1 MTDTIFVPSFGNRPR
16 ILVGREDILRQFELC
31 LDSVPGSRERAVL
44 LLGQRGY
51 GKTVLLLELAERG
64 KKHDCVVASPTI
76 AANGMLSRI
85 LEKLREDGSAYL
97 SKQKA
102 KLAGGSV
109 GVLGFSAGMQFQDE
123 MPVEQSFAAQLS
135 AICRELNAK
144 GKSVLILIDEVQANH
159 EELRQL
165 IIAYQEL
172 VGEGRDIA
180 LVLAGLPAA
189 ISSTLN
195 DHVLT
200 FLNRASRLTLTPLR
214 ISDVDMYYQNAFREL
229 GISLQKT
236 DRQDLAEATNGS
248 PYLMQLL
255 GHYITVSADA
265 NGQLTSDRILSAK
278 EHALTDYRRDICET
292 TLAPLSDADV
302 AFLIAMAE
310 DEKESEP
317 AALAG
322 RMGVTSSYIQTYKRR
337 LLQTGI
343 IEQPARGK
351 LRFAVPY
358 LRDYLA
364 EQNS

>member
-1 MTDTIFVPSFGNRPR
+1 
-16 ILVGREDILRQFELC
+16 
-31 LDSVPGSRERAVL
+31 
-44 LLGQRGY
+44 
-51 GKTVLLLELAERG
+51 
-64 KKHDCVVASPTI
+64 
-76 AANGMLSRI
+76 
-85 LEKLREDGSAYL
+85 
-97 SKQKA
+97 
-102 KLAGGSV
+102 
-109 GVLGFSAGMQFQDE
+109 MQFQDE
-123 MPVEQSFAAQLS
+123 VPVEQSFAAQLS

-180 LVLAGLPAA
+180 LVLAVLPAA

-200 FLNRASRLTLTPLR
+200 FLNRATRLVLTPLR
-214 ISDVDMYYQNAFREL
+214 ISDVDMYYQNAFGEL
-229 GISLQKT
+229 GISLKET
-236 DRQDLAEATNGS
+236 DRQDLAEATSGS

-255 GHYITVSADA
+255 GHYITISANTD
-265 NGQLTSDRILSAK
+265 GQLTADSILTAK
-278 EHALTDYRRDICET
+278 RHALADYRRDICET

-302 AFLIAMAE
+302 TFLTAMAE

-317 AALAG
+317 ASLAA

-358 LRDYLA
+358 LRDYLV
-364 EQNS
+364 EQNI

>member
-1 MTDTIFVPSFGNRPR
+1 
-16 ILVGREDILRQFELC
+16 
-31 LDSVPGSRERAVL
+31 
-44 LLGQRGY
+44 
-51 GKTVLLLELAERG
+51 
-64 KKHDCVVASPTI
+64 
-76 AANGMLSRI
+76 MLSRI

-123 MPVEQSFAAQLS
+123 APVEQSFAAQLS

-214 ISDVDMYYQNAFREL
+214 ISDVDMYYQNAFGEL
-229 GISLQKT
+229 GIRLQKS

-255 GHYITVSADA
+255 GHYITISADA
-265 NGQLTSDRILSAK
+265 DGQLTADRILSAK
-278 EHALTDYRRDICET
+278 KRALTDYRRDICET

-302 AFLIAMAE
+302 AFLAAMAE

-364 EQNS
+364 EQKS